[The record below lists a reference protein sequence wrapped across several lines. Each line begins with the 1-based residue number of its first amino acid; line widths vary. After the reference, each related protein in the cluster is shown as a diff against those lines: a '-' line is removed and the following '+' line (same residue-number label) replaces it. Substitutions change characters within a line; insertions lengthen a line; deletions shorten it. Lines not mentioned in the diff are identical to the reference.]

1 MGPVPPPLTTEVTMK
16 RAFAAAISAAALL
29 SGACGQPVS
38 PVNPSSV
45 QPGNAVAAT
54 ESVPFKGSFEG
65 TQTVT
70 PLPGGVGSVTG
81 SGTGTATHL
90 GQFSVAFPHT
100 VTFATRTG
108 EGTYTFTAA
117 NGDTLTASFVGQA
130 TPQGSSVSIVEHGRI
145 TGGTGRFADASGTF
159 TVERTFTQATGL
171 TEGSFEG
178 AITW

>member
-1 MGPVPPPLTTEVTMK
+1 MK
-16 RAFAAAISAAALL
+16 RVFAAAISAAALL
-29 SGACGQPVS
+29 SSACGQPVS
-38 PVNPSSV
+38 PVTPSPV
-45 QPGNAVAAT
+45 RPGNGSVT
-54 ESVPFKGSFEG
+54 SESVPFKGSFEG

-81 SGTGTATHL
+81 SGTGNATHL

-117 NGDTLTASFVGQA
+117 NGDTLTASFIGQA
-130 TPQGSSVSIVEHGRI
+130 TAQGSTVSIVEDGRI

-159 TVERTFTQATGL
+159 TVQRTFTPASGV
-171 TEGSFEG
+171 TEGSFDG

>member
-1 MGPVPPPLTTEVTMK
+1 MGPVRLSITEVTMK
-16 RAFAAAISAAALL
+16 RAFAAAISAALI
-29 SGACGQPVS
+29 SGACGQPLS
-38 PVNPSSV
+38 PVNSSSV
-45 QPGNAVAAT
+45 QPGNALAAT

-65 TQTVT
+65 TQSVT
-70 PLPGGVGSVTG
+70 PLPGGLGSVTG

-130 TPQGSSVSIVEHGRI
+130 TQQGSTVSIVEHGRI
-145 TGGTGRFADASGTF
+145 TGGTGRFADATGTF
-159 TVERTFTQATGL
+159 TVQRTFTQANGV

>member
-1 MGPVPPPLTTEVTMK
+1 MK

-45 QPGNAVAAT
+45 QPGNGAAAT
-54 ESVPFKGSFEG
+54 VSVPFRGSFEG

-70 PLPGGVGSVTG
+70 PLPGGVASVTG

-130 TPQGSSVSIVEHGRI
+130 TEEGSTVSIVEHGRI

-159 TVERTFTQATGL
+159 TVQRAFNQANGV
-171 TEGSFEG
+171 TEGSFDG